1 VETQANAWANGQS
14 RRSILLKVVSFG
26 GAAVGMMAA
35 NLARAQTKLSKTLVG
50 YQDTPKGTQN
60 CAGCALFLAPNACQN
75 VDGDVSPQGW
85 CKIWRGKPS

>member
-1 VETQANAWANGQS
+1 MGSKGRLRTNGQS
-14 RRSILLKVVSFG
+14 RRSILLKLVSFG
-26 GAAVGMMAA
+26 GAAVGMMTA

-50 YQDTPKGTQN
+50 YQDTPKGNQN
-60 CAGCALFLAPNACQN
+60 CAGCELFLAPNACKN